1 MLKQRIITALVI
13 VAVVIPAVALLPIHW
28 LALFFAATAMIGA
41 WEWSDLAS
49 YRNPWL
55 RGAYVA
61 LHGLL
66 MLLVYHYCKLGE
78 TPIPENVQSLLGVA
92 CLWWAIALL
101 WVKGYPGSA
110 QLWSTAPMLGLMGI
124 LVVLPAWLAVV
135 YLRSYP
141 QGGLLLL
148 YMVVVVAGADIG
160 AYFTGKRFG
169 RRKLALQV
177 SPGKSWEGVWG
188 GVVVCALLAV
198 SAYVVVPEKIGL
210 PAVLGIVLSS
220 SLASVLGDLLESM
233 VKRNR
238 GVKDSGVI
246 LPGHGGLLDRIDGH
260 TAAAPVFALG
270 LILAGWQ

>member
-1 MLKQRIITALVI
+1 MLKQRIITALVL
-13 VAVVIPAVALLPIHW
+13 AVVVVTAVALLPINM
-28 LALFFAATAMIGA
+28 LAVFFAATAMVGA
-41 WEWSDLAS
+41 WEWSDLAG
-49 YRNPWL
+49 YRSRWM
-55 RGAYVA
+55 RVTYVG
-61 LHGLL
+61 LHCLL
-66 MLLVYHYCKLGE
+66 MFLIYQYCELGG
-78 TPIPENVQSLLGVA
+78 TPIRENVQSMLGVA

-110 QLWSTAPMLGLMGI
+110 QLWGTAPMLGLMGM
-124 LVVLPAWLAVV
+124 LVLLPAWLGVV
-135 YLRSYP
+135 YLRTYP
-141 QGGLLLL
+141 DGGLLLL

-160 AYFTGKRFG
+160 AYFTGRRFG

-188 GVVVCALLAV
+188 GAVVCALLAV
-198 SAYVVVPEKIGL
+198 LVHAFVPGKISL

-220 SLASVLGDLLESM
+220 SLASVLGDLVESM
-233 VKRNR
+233 VKRHR